1 MLRSIFLI
9 LAALLTF
16 NAHASKSTS
25 AKNDYVKEFAK
36 IEHRFVKVKPMI
48 VKISK
53 QQGVHPALMTTLV
66 YKESRFDPKAKNPE
80 SSAHSLVQMTRPTK
94 RSMLK
99 LYGAQLG
106 LAKNADLNNPQVAV
120 LLASAY
126 LNHIDNYLTTRLKR
140 QATNAE
146 LYLGYRFGERTA
158 YNMIRSKSPRAIRE
172 MRQYRKD
179 EAFYTAKVQSVRMA
193 DAPKQ
198 LASVKAD
205 DTEKVIEIQQ
215 VWHTLYGAYTPVTS
229 QQQLLANNINIG
241 APRLEH
247 RHPALVSGTL

>member
-25 AKNDYVKEFAK
+25 AKNDYVKEFAS

-66 YKESRFDPKAKNPE
+66 YKESRFNPKAKNP
-80 SSAHSLVQMTRPTK
+80 SSTARSLVQMTHPTK
-94 RSMLK
+94 RTVLK
-99 LYGAQLG
+99 LYGKQLG
-106 LAKNADLNNPQVAV
+106 LPMNADIDNPRVAV
-120 LLASAY
+120 LLATAY
-126 LNHIDNYLTTRLKR
+126 LNHIDNYLSTRLKR

-146 LYLGYRFGERTA
+146 LYLGYRFGEIAA
-158 YNMIRSKSPRAIRE
+158 YKMLRSKSPRAMRE

-179 EAFYTAKVQSVRMA
+179 ESFYTAKITPVRAA

-198 LASVKAD
+198 LAAVRPD
-205 DTEKVIEIQQ
+205 DTAKVIEIQQ
-215 VWHTLYGAYTPVTS
+215 VWNTLYGAYTPVTD
-229 QQQLLANNINIG
+229 QRALLANNINIG
-241 APRLEH
+241 ANLEH
-247 RHPALVSGTL
+247 RHTTLVSRTM